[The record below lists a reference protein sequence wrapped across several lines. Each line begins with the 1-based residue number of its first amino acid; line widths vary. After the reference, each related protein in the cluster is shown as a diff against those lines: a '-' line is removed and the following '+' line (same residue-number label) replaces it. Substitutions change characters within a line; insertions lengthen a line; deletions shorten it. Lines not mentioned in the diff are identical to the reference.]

1 MLLNREQACF
11 LPEAADFI
19 VATTEACYDLSQPLS
34 SHTYTRG
41 LQDLAKELNVWIA
54 SGVHELPGSEDDEA
68 IKSESKQGKK
78 VFNTYV
84 AIDPQGE
91 LVTSYRKVRIGD
103 DIMVLVCLS
112 RKLNRIGAQIHLFDV
127 ALKDPTAPSPAPN
140 PDGSLPSIPRRGES
154 ERMLAGNKIQ
164 DPVNMG
170 PGIGNV
176 GLEICY
182 DLRFPEMHGI
192 LVDRG
197 AGTLVFPS
205 AFTLKTGR
213 DHWGESTSRECCDKP
228 CLLR

>member
-19 VATTEACYDLSQPLS
+19 VATTEACYDFSQPLS

-91 LVTSYRKVRIGD
+91 LVTSYRKVRIDD
-103 DIMVLVCLS
+103 DIMMLVWTM
-112 RKLNRIGAQIHLFDV
+112 A
-127 ALKDPTAPSPAPN
+127 
-140 PDGSLPSIPRRGES
+140 
-154 ERMLAGNKIQ
+154 
-164 DPVNMG
+164 
-170 PGIGNV
+170 
-176 GLEICY
+176 
-182 DLRFPEMHGI
+182 
-192 LVDRG
+192 
-197 AGTLVFPS
+197 
-205 AFTLKTGR
+205 
-213 DHWGESTSRECCDKP
+213 
-228 CLLR
+228 